1 MGDSDAVGG
10 ALTRRRRATLAAGR
24 AASLLPMNGRSAA
37 VCESS
42 VTADTNRDQ
51 GGQGRR
57 DRSLETVRS
66 KSKSEK
72 KKRRNDFSDR
82 LRWVNLQHV

>member
-10 ALTRRRRATLAAGR
+10 ALTRRRRATLMAGKCT
-24 AASLLPMNGRSAA
+24 SLLPMNGRSAA
-37 VCESS
+37 AVCESS
-42 VTADTNRDQ
+42 VTADGSRDN
-51 GGQGRR
+51 GQGKR

-72 KKRRNDFSDR
+72 KKRRSDFSDT
-82 LRWVNLQHV
+82 LR